1 MSIDSIAANRE
12 ILQQRRDHSEKLSQA
27 FEELIAIAQ
36 AEHIAS
42 KSIDSLAESG
52 LFLSA
57 RSSFHSELA
66 EALARLDSAAVS
78 PTSSDMKADKFEDV
92 E

>member
-36 AEHIAS
+36 ADNIAS

-57 RSSFHSELA
+57 KSSFHSELT

-78 PTSSDMKADKFEDV
+78 PTSLDMKAD
-92 E
+92 